1 MENYKLEELDKI
13 PDIHAKA
20 LNYVFERNMIVD
32 YGLWLEFG
40 VYLAGSINRI
50 SKYTNNKNQIYG
62 FDSFEG
68 LPEAWVGRTEAFIK
82 GSFHLGGG
90 NDSFVYPT
98 VDPHVTLVKG
108 WYCNVLP
115 GFIAAHNEPITFL
128 HVDSDIYSSAR
139 DIFTILRHNIADNCV
154 IVFDELLGYSNFE
167 NHEWKAWWEF
177 VDENNIEF
185 EWIGANRS
193 GVIKPYENISGREF
207 EFDNP
212 ASVSP
217 STENAALRIIK
228 NPSFLF

>member
-1 MENYKLEELDKI
+1 MDNYRLEELNNI

-20 LNYVFERNMIVD
+20 LNYVFERNLVSD
-32 YGLWLEFG
+32 DGLWLEFG
-40 VYLAGSINRI
+40 VYMAGSINRI
-50 SKYTNNKNQIYG
+50 SKYTDKKIIYG

-90 NDSFVYPT
+90 NPGFVYPA
-98 VDPHVTLVKG
+98 VDPHVKLIKG
-108 WYCNVLP
+108 WYNEVLP
-115 GFIAAHNEPITFL
+115 KFVEEHKEHVSFL

-139 DIFTILRHNIADNCV
+139 DIFANLRTKLADGCIV
-154 IVFDELLGYSNFE
+154 VFDELLGYSNFE

-177 VDENNIEF
+177 VDANGIEF

-193 GVIKPYENISGREF
+193 GIIKPYENISGRTF

-228 NPSFLF
+228 NPSFTS